1 MNEINHIT
9 IFGIPVTVNPVA
21 FTLPFGGGW
30 EIRWYG
36 IIIALGFVLALLYAY
51 LYSKRYN
58 IDLDKALD
66 VIIVTVP
73 VAILCAR
80 AYYIIFDSD
89 KAFSW
94 SDFLPTGG
102 GFSGLA
108 IYGGVIGAFV
118 CGGLMCRLKKINVLD
133 MFDLA
138 AVGFLIGQGVGR
150 WGNFTNQE
158 AFGSPTGSSFFGM
171 TSENVRETFAQLGYN
186 QNALAHPCFLY
197 ESIWCLAGVF
207 LLHKLSKNRKFSGE
221 TFLMYGVWY
230 GFGRT
235 IIEGLRTDS
244 LMIGYLR
251 VSQVLSATLC
261 IVCAVLLAV
270 MRSRVKQNENVEDYQ
285 NILSNQNAEIEEEE
299 ENE

>member
-1 MNEINHIT
+1 MEGINHIT
-9 IFGIPVTVNPVA
+9 IFGIHLTVNQVA

-51 LYSKRYN
+51 KFSKQYN

-66 VIIVTVP
+66 VVIITVP

-80 AYYIIFDSD
+80 AYYMIFDSD
-89 KAFSW
+89 EAFRW
-94 SDFLPTGG
+94 SDFLPSGG

-118 CGGLMCRLKKINVLD
+118 CGGLMCYFKKINVLD

-138 AVGFLIGQGVGR
+138 SVGFLIGQGVGR

-171 TSENVRETFAQLGYN
+171 TSENVRYTFEELGYSP
-186 QNALAHPCFLY
+186 NALAHPCFLY
-197 ESIWCLAGVF
+197 ESIWCLSGVF
-207 LLHKLSKNRKFSGE
+207 LLHKFSKNRKFSGE

-251 VSQVLSATLC
+251 VSQVLSAALC
-261 IVCAVLLAV
+261 IICAVLLVAI
-270 MRSRVKQNENVEDYQ
+270 RLKVKQNQNASEYQ
-285 NILSNQNAEIEEEE
+285 NILADEGAKTEEDE
-299 ENE
+299 END